1 MRDIDICNKY
11 YTITMVTVSLTML
24 MTSFFHGSY
33 SLPIESCPMFGCR
46 PSGTFSYDL
55 DIRSNVSMAW
65 PKPFKQ
71 SSFPDSL
78 GCVGNEELIV
88 CQGDGQTNRG
98 YVSLNVEN
106 GSLAWSDRVLHHP
119 TLPIM
124 DIYGDIVGTDG
135 SKLVKY
141 EVDGTLEKPVINDN
155 VSPVYS
161 ITFSDNNILA
171 IVSKRG
177 SLVTVESNG
186 IPHAY
191 MEFRGWEERMNGTFI
206 PIAPPVVAGHRIY
219 ILTAFRPDQE
229 KKELSMQRL
238 YAVDIFNVLSGKLKI
253 AWYFN
258 FERLAK
264 AKSNKRT
271 GDKAISVQPQILIN
285 TDTNTLFVNLPPVQ
299 STGEATHVVWGFKD
313 DLKSSAPTLLFKT
326 PQPVS
331 ELALYESS
339 KSVPVN
345 NRTDFLHNPWQHFQ
359 GVFGPRLSTDPDK
372 ATLWAVST
380 EKELILKLS
389 PLDGSV
395 LQLIRLNILFN
406 MTTTVTSRLMV
417 ARTKSS
423 PEDVLIFGIEVTP
436 TRNGVVSEA
445 FIDICRSH
453 SVNPNLKY
461 YVVCLRDAIV
471 NWIIDTPS
479 ECPVVGQITGIKT
492 SDNNKPDML
501 VVTTNSPDK
510 SEIFALNV

>member
-1 MRDIDICNKY
+1 
-11 YTITMVTVSLTML
+11 
-24 MTSFFHGSY
+24 
-33 SLPIESCPMFGCR
+33 
-46 PSGTFSYDL
+46 
-55 DIRSNVSMAW
+55 
-65 PKPFKQ
+65 
-71 SSFPDSL
+71 
-78 GCVGNEELIV
+78 
-88 CQGDGQTNRG
+88 
-98 YVSLNVEN
+98 
-106 GSLAWSDRVLHHP
+106 
-119 TLPIM
+119 
-124 DIYGDIVGTDG
+124 
-135 SKLVKY
+135 
-141 EVDGTLEKPVINDN
+141 
-155 VSPVYS
+155 
-161 ITFSDNNILA
+161 
-171 IVSKRG
+171 
-177 SLVTVESNG
+177 
-186 IPHAY
+186 
-191 MEFRGWEERMNGTFI
+191 
-206 PIAPPVVAGHRIY
+206 
-219 ILTAFRPDQE
+219 
-229 KKELSMQRL
+229 MQRL

-359 GVFGPRLSTDPDK
+359 GVFGPRVSTDPDK